1 MNIGSNVQRK
11 YFLFSVLIMSMAV
24 LSFIGCSD
32 SPQDRQDNTKTVS
45 GTNETEDDGNI
56 DKLVEHFKTNG
67 YPDAKIVGKFT
78 PENAITKMAKAIR
91 SFTVEL
97 TGDHLIKVYE
107 YNIDSP
113 DEATRKILEEAREKG
128 TFSITTTVRL
138 NKEFLLMGGH
148 KHQDY
153 AKVAEIFDRY

>member
-1 MNIGSNVQRK
+1 
-11 YFLFSVLIMSMAV
+11 MSMAV

-32 SPQDRQDNTKTVS
+32 SPESRQDTNTVS
-45 GTNETEDDGNI
+45 GTGETESYGNI
-56 DKLVEHFKTNG
+56 DKLVEHFKTTG
-67 YPDAKIVGKFT
+67 YPDAKIVGRFT
-78 PENAITKMAKAIR
+78 PENAVTKMAKAIR

-97 TGDHLIKVYE
+97 TGDHLINVYE
-107 YNIDSP
+107 YNIDNP
-113 DEATRKILEEAREKG
+113 DEATRKVLEEAREKG

-153 AKVAEIFDRY
+153 AKVSEIFDRY